1 MAEENNDGKRPVRG
15 LIGSAVSKV
24 KHQLKTK
31 DAAYP
36 ERGKPL
42 DGVMPGKWLEDELF
56 DDTGF
61 LPWNCPVRALGYDG
75 EHYYFVDTMGQVFNT
90 GDSSMGVERL
100 QKLFAG
106 HEAWLDW
113 AFPSYDAKGRVSGW
127 KGEMVRRALYAAC
140 KVRGP
145 WSSSD
150 MVRGRGAWRD
160 RDGNLILHCGEHL
173 WIDGKIVETGEHG
186 DHLYVRRPRSM
197 TPWDEPVSV
206 EDNPAVEIVK
216 ILRTWTMQRGDVD
229 AILVLGGL
237 GVGMLG
243 GALEWRPS
251 MLFVG
256 DAGTG
261 KSELTGK
268 FGILKAIIG
277 RLMVSTTNAT
287 EAGLYQL
294 VGHDSVPIA
303 IDELEGDEDPVHA
316 QKMFKMARDAASGSI
331 RIRGGQNHKGVDF
344 QAQSTFY
351 FSGIIP
357 PPIPAA
363 SLTRLAIIQL
373 LPLKTTETRAPTLK
387 AVETVGPKLLRI
399 LADKWEDLQFR
410 LDDYANILREHGHDT
425 RGQKTFGTFLAVA
438 HTMLGDEGLKALGL
452 PHDDLSKWG
461 EWLAAET
468 VQELEGKSATWE
480 RALEA
485 IQTSVIENFSGGA
498 RRTVAQE
505 VERLKDNVSPS
516 EVRDRLALIDIGLI
530 EDPASKDRGKQYLL
544 AIPKKSR
551 VLAKALGGTAFSTG
565 VDGNWRFAFNSGDP
579 AVVKQQIDC
588 GGGRM
593 DNRVTV
599 AGRQV
604 RCSFISLYELTRWQ
618 SK

>member
-1 MAEENNDGKRPVRG
+1 MTDENDVGRRKARGIILGAHNKVQRKIEER
-15 LIGSAVSKV
+15 
-24 KHQLKTK
+24 QT
-31 DAAYP
+31 AYP
-36 ERGKPL
+36 ARGGMIDGIKPGAWL
-42 DGVMPGKWLEDELF
+42 DDGVF
-56 DDTGF
+56 DDTGC
-61 LPWNCPVRALGYDG
+61 LPYNCPVRPLGYDG
-75 EHYYFVDTMGQVFNT
+75 EDYYFIDTMGQVFNT
-90 GDSSMGVERL
+90 GTASMGVERL

-113 AFPSYDAKGRVSGW
+113 AFPSFDNKGRVTGF

-140 KVRGP
+140 RERGP

-160 RDGNLILHCGEHL
+160 PQGGLILHCGDHM
-173 WIDGKIVETGEHG
+173 WINGQVLETGEYG
-186 DHLYVRRPRSM
+186 DHLYVRRPRCMS
-197 TPWDEPVSV
+197 PWPDPVPDA
-206 EDNPAVEIVK
+206 DNPAIEIVQA
-216 ILRTWTMQRGDVD
+216 LRTWTMQRGDVD

-251 MLFVG
+251 MMFIG

-268 FGILKAIIG
+268 FGLLKSIIG

-303 IDELEGDEDPVHA
+303 IDELEGDEDPLHA

-357 PPIPAA
+357 PPIPPA
-363 SLTRLAIIQL
+363 SLTRLAIVQL
-373 LPLKTTETRAPTLK
+373 LPLKTSSSKAPTLR
-387 AVETVGPKLLRI
+387 AVETIGPRLLRI
-399 LADKWEDLQFR
+399 LADRWNELQYR
-410 LDDYANILREHGHDT
+410 LDDYANILREHGHDA

-438 HTMLGDEGLKALGL
+438 HTMLGDDGLKALGL
-452 PHDDLSKWG
+452 PYTDLSQWG

-468 VQELEGKSATWE
+468 VPELEGKATTWE

-485 IQTSVIENFSGGA
+485 IQTSVIENYSGGA
-498 RRTVAQE
+498 RRTVAHE
-505 VERLKDNVSPS
+505 LEALKNNDVSLKDL
-516 EVRDRLALIDIGLI
+516 RDRLALIDIGLI
-530 EDPASKDRGKQYLL
+530 DDPDRKGSFLL

-551 VLAKALGGTAFSTG
+551 VLAKALATTAFSNG

-579 AVVKQQIDC
+579 AVVKQAIDV

-604 RCSFISLYELTRWQ
+604 RCSFISLYEYKRWLAR
-618 SK
+618 